1 MSAGISLKTRKFP
14 QCASDRALPFLNS
27 VRAAG
32 IARRQSS
39 FLQLVIASQQK
50 LCAGELF
57 ERAGGL
63 SPDAHAAGAGRV
75 HHATTRLTYC
85 GARKHLPFA
94 MSSTV
99 PIK

>member
-1 MSAGISLKTRKFP
+1 MSAGISFQAQKFP
-14 QCASDRALPFLNS
+14 QSASDRPLPFLNS

-57 ERAGGL
+57 ERAGAL

-75 HHATTRLTYC
+75 QPPRL
-85 GARKHLPFA
+85 
-94 MSSTV
+94 
-99 PIK
+99 